1 MTVFLALGSN
11 LGDRLALLQEAIR
24 HLNHSGHVRVEAL
37 STIIETA
44 PVGGPVQPW
53 YLNCVA
59 QARTRLAPQPLLQL
73 LKAIERGMGRV
84 HDEVHWGPRR
94 IDLDILLYGEETV
107 ETPELTIPHP
117 RLHERRFM
125 LEPLVQLA
133 PAATHPRLGKT
144 VAELLD
150 ALPA

>member
-11 LGDRLALLQEAIR
+11 LGDRLALLQEAVR
-24 HLNHSGHVRVEAL
+24 HLNHSGFVRVDAL
-37 STIIETA
+37 STVIETA
-44 PVGGPVQPW
+44 PTGGPAQPW
-53 YLNCVA
+53 YLNCVL

-73 LKAIERGMGRV
+73 LKTIEQGMGRV
-84 HDEVHWGPRR
+84 HDEVRWGPRR

-125 LEPLVQLA
+125 LEPLAQLA
-133 PAATHPRLGKT
+133 PTAKHPRLNQT
-144 VAELLD
+144 VAELLE
-150 ALPA
+150 ALPQ